1 MNMVSRALE
10 RRRKGQKGFT
20 LVELLV
26 VVIIIGILAAV
37 SVPIYL
43 NQRKSAWNSNAE
55 QDAKNAQTIVETY
68 LTDHN
73 GKFGTDLTS
82 GTAGAAGAAGTAGTT
97 VTCTGGDHGT
107 TAAFGS
113 QKLSCSAGVTLEVTA
128 PANGTTY
135 TIRAWHE
142 NGTKTYYYRSGQ
154 DASVQTTD
162 GTNIALP

>member
-73 GKFGTDLTS
+73 GAFGNDITD
-82 GTAGAAGAAGTAGTT
+82 A
-97 VTCTGGDHGT
+97 VTCTGGDNGT
-107 TAAFGS
+107 TTEFGS
-113 QKLSCSAGVTLEVTA
+113 QNQKLSCSAGVTLKVTPSDNKEA
-128 PANGTTY
+128 YTITASHANGTKEYTY
-135 TIRAWHE
+135 D
-142 NGTKTYYYRSGQ
+142 SSQ
-154 DASVQTTD
+154 DAAIQTS
-162 GTNIALP
+162 NKN

>member
-43 NQRKSAWNSNAE
+43 NQRRSAWNSNAE

-82 GTAGAAGAAGTAGTT
+82 GSGTAAKVTCNGGDNGTT
-97 VTCTGGDHGT
+97 Q
-107 TAAFGS
+107 AFGS
-113 QKLSCSAGVTLEVTA
+113 QTLSCSAGVTLEVTA
-128 PANGTTY
+128 SDTTY

-142 NGTKTYYYRSGQ
+142 NGTKTYYYRSGT

-162 GTNIALP
+162 GTNIPLP

>member
-73 GKFGTDLTS
+73 GKFGSDLTS
-82 GTAGAAGAAGTAGTT
+82 STAGTAGTT
-97 VTCTGGDHGT
+97 VPCIGGDHGAT
-107 TAAFGS
+107 TAFGS
-113 QKLSCSAGVTLEVTA
+113 QTLSCSAGVKLEVTA

-162 GTNIALP
+162 GTDIALP